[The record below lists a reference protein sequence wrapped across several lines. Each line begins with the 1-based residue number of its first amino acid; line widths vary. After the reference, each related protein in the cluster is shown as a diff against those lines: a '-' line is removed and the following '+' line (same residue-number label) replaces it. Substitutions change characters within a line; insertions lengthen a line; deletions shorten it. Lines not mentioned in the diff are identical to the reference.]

1 MGVSVPKVPRQAP
14 DQAERAHDAVCR
26 DAGVAF
32 VMYDFRHTWAT
43 RMVESGC
50 DVVTLAAM
58 LGHSSLRM
66 VMRYVHPTAE
76 HQKAATKKYEQ
87 SLRPILKV
95 VGKA

>member
-1 MGVSVPKVPRQAP
+1 
-14 DQAERAHDAVCR
+14 VCR